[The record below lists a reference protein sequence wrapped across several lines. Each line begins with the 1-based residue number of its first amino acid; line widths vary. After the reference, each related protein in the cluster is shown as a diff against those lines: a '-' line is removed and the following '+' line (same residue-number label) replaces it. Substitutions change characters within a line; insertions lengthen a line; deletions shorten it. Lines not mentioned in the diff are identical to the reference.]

1 MAELQFP
8 TWALPWVAIFLGAAA
23 TYASR
28 LLGVLLSGRVA
39 AESRII
45 EWITCVTYALLAGL
59 VARMIVLPIGSLNEV
74 APWARLLAAMIGLGV
89 FFAFKRNI
97 AAGVSAGT
105 LTLIAL
111 IW

>member
-1 MAELQFP
+1 MAEFSLP
-8 TWALPWVAIFLGAAA
+8 AWALPWIAIFLAAAA

-28 LLGVLLSGRVA
+28 MLGVMLSGRVA
-39 AESRII
+39 AESRVI

-59 VARMIVLPIGSLNEV
+59 VARMIVLPIGSLDEV
-74 APWARLLAAMIGLGV
+74 QPWVRLLATAIGLGA

-97 AAGVSAGT
+97 AAGVTAGT
-105 LTLIAL
+105 LSLIAL